1 MRTTQTA
8 APRALSVNPATRAFN
23 LAEELIF
30 TEGGLTLFFVLP
42 TVIALFLI
50 EAMPQF

>member
-1 MRTTQTA
+1 MNSNKTA
-8 APRALSVNPATRAFN
+8 APRALSANPATRAFN

>member
-1 MRTTQTA
+1 MRSNPTA
-8 APRALSVNPATRAFN
+8 APRALSANPAARAFS

>member
-1 MRTTQTA
+1 
-8 APRALSVNPATRAFN
+8 
-23 LAEELIF
+23 LIF

-42 TVIALFLI
+42 AVIALFLI